1 MNSYE
6 DLEGMTAIIYSGKII
21 ATATD
26 NGINA
31 SDEHVQRG
39 LRPDWNRNK
48 TNRTRRNRSKDDSF
62 GPRSYGTGGDRP
74 HHIEWEE
81 MPAFIYQYMME
92 KFMYNVMEMVL
103 IQNKCF

>member
-6 DLEGMTAIIYSGKII
+6 DLEGMTATIYSGKII

-39 LRPDWNRNK
+39 PRPDWNRNK
-48 TNRTRRNRSKDDSF
+48 TNRK
-62 GPRSYGTGGDRP
+62 
-74 HHIEWEE
+74 EE
-81 MPAFIYQYMME
+81 IDQKMTHLDPDH
-92 KFMYNVMEMVL
+92 MVPGR
-103 IQNKCF
+103 